1 MTATRIAVLATLAV
15 LWLASAALL
24 WRTEV
29 PDDLRLP
36 HLDAAAVFGE
46 RTLEENARYARFLRI
61 ELVLSLAAQLAVL
74 VLIVRRRR
82 ELAARLPDRPL
93 VQAAIFGAGLVLA
106 LWLTRL
112 PFAAVRQWWRRRH
125 DVSHLD
131 YGSYLVGGWPWLL
144 GQVVVAA
151 IAAAALVAL
160 ARLLGRRAWLAA
172 WAVLVVLA
180 AAYVLAGPLLLAP
193 RLEPLRDQRLAA
205 EIRALGRRVGVD
217 DVRVEVRKARKR
229 TRAINAEAVGVWPTT
244 TVVLWDT
251 LLARGVG
258 RNEVRFVAAHELGH
272 VARHHPEKGVA
283 WFALLA
289 LPGAWLLFR
298 LADLRD
304 PANVPRAAL
313 VAVLL
318 ALALSPF
325 ANAVSRR
332 YEQEADWVALR
343 VTRDPAAAEAIFER
357 FARTSLAD
365 PDPPW
370 LWQALTGTHPT
381 LVQRVELSRAGA
393 LRAGPGSP

>member
-1 MTATRIAVLATLAV
+1 MLATLAA
-15 LWLASAALL
+15 LWLVSAALL

-36 HLDAAAVFGE
+36 AVDAAAVFGPG
-46 RTLEENARYARFLRI
+46 TLAENARYARFLRVD
-61 ELVLSLAAQLAVL
+61 LVLSLVAQLGVL

-82 ELAARLPDRPL
+82 ELAARLPGGSL
-93 VQAAIFGAGLVLA
+93 VRAALLGAGIVLA
-106 LWLTRL
+106 LWLAGL
-112 PFAAVRQWWRRRH
+112 PFAAARHWWRRRH

-131 YGSYLVGGWPWLL
+131 YLSYLVGNWPSLL
-144 GQVVVAA
+144 GQVVVSA

-160 ARLLGRRAWLAA
+160 ARRLGRRAWLAA
-172 WAVLVVLA
+172 WAVLVALA
-180 AAYVLAGPLLLAP
+180 VAYVLAGPLLLAP
-193 RLEPLRDQRLAA
+193 RLEPLRDERLAA
-205 EIRALGRRVGVD
+205 EIRALGRDLGVD
-217 DVRVEVRKARKR
+217 DLRIEVRKAKRR
-229 TRAINAEAVGVWPTT
+229 TRAVNAEAVGVWPTT

-251 LLARGVG
+251 LLAPGVG

-272 VARHHPEKGVA
+272 VSRHHPEKGVA

-289 LPGAWLLFR
+289 LPCAWLLFR

-318 ALALSPF
+318 ALALSPL
-325 ANAVSRR
+325 ANAISRR

-343 VTRDPAAAEAIFER
+343 ATHDPAAAEAIFRR

-365 PDPPW
+365 PDPPA
-370 LWQALTGTHPT
+370 LWHALTATHPT
-381 LVQRVELSRAGA
+381 LVERVELSRAAA